1 MIENEKKP
9 SRAVLVAVDLGEYD
23 VEVSLD
29 ELSELAAT
37 AGAEVTGRVVQKRE
51 SYDSATCIGSGRLA
65 EIELF
70 CQNTGSDLLIF
81 DCELT
86 ATQLRNVEQATS
98 VRTIDR
104 TMLILDI
111 FAMRARTRE
120 GRLQVELAQQKYLL
134 PRLAGLGTALSRL
147 GGGIGTRG
155 PGETRL
161 ESDRR
166 HIRRRIRALEEQ
178 LEKLKERRMN
188 THNRRKKDNATVVA
202 IVGYTNAGKSTLL
215 GRLTGS
221 EIYVENQLFATLD
234 PTARALE
241 LPNGEQVVLIDTV
254 GFIRRLPHHLVE
266 AFQSTLEEAMYADL
280 LLNVCDVT
288 DSDIDEKIQVTQSL
302 LEQLGAGDKPL
313 ITVLNKCDLALHT
326 PFCINDKTVAVS
338 AATGEGIDRLL
349 DSIEKYIPPK
359 FSRVAL
365 KIPYTQANLLG
376 QIRTHGRVFSE
387 SFEEDGTLIDVN
399 LEIPMLSRVRE
410 YLVSSKDKGSD
421 EI

>member
-1 MIENEKKP
+1 MIDNEKRP
-9 SRAVLVAVDLGEYD
+9 QRAVLVAVDLGEYD
-23 VEVSLD
+23 AQVSL
-29 ELSELAAT
+29 EELAELAST
-37 AGAEVTGRVVQKRE
+37 AGAEVTGTVIQKRE
-51 SYDSATCIGSGRLA
+51 SYDSATCIGGGRLT

-70 CQNTGSDLLIF
+70 CHNTESDLLIF

-86 ATQLRNVEQATS
+86 ATQLRNIEEITGVW
-98 VRTIDR
+98 VIDR

-155 PGETRL
+155 PGETKL

-178 LEKLKERRMN
+178 LEELKKRRMN
-188 THNRRKKDNATVVA
+188 LHRRRKKDNVTVVA

-215 GRLTGS
+215 NRLTGS
-221 EIYVENQLFATLD
+221 EIYAENKLFATLD
-234 PTARALE
+234 PTARAMT
-241 LPNGEQVVLIDTV
+241 LPGGEEIVLIDTV

-288 DSDIDEKIQVTQSL
+288 DEDVDEKIKVTTGL

-313 ITVLNKCDLALHT
+313 VTVLNKCDLAGRA

-338 AATGEGIDRLL
+338 AATGEGIESLL
-349 DSIEKYIPPK
+349 ASIEKYIPQK
-359 FSRVAL
+359 YARVRL
-365 KIPYTQANLLG
+365 KIPYASSALLG
-376 QIRTHGRVFSE
+376 DIRAHGKIFSE
-387 SFEEDGTLIDVN
+387 SYVEDGTL
-399 LEIPMLSRVRE
+399 LEANVEIAFLGKVRG
-410 YLVSSKDKGSD
+410 YVVQPL
-421 EI
+421 

>member
-1 MIENEKKP
+1 MIENQKTPQK
-9 SRAVLVAVDLGEYD
+9 AVLVAVDLGEYD
-23 VEVSLD
+23 VDISLD
-29 ELSELAAT
+29 ELAELAAT

-51 SYDSATCIGSGRLA
+51 SYDSATCIGHGRLA

-70 CQNTGSDLLIF
+70 CHNTESDLLIF

-86 ATQLRNVEQATS
+86 ATQLRNIEEITG
-98 VRTIDR
+98 VRVIDR

-155 PGETRL
+155 PGETKL

-166 HIRRRIRALEEQ
+166 HIRRRIRALEQQ
-178 LEKLKERRMN
+178 LEELKKRRMN
-188 THNRRKKDNATVVA
+188 VHNRRQKDNATVVA

-215 GRLTGS
+215 NRLTGS
-221 EIYVENQLFATLD
+221 NIYAENRLFATLD
-234 PTARALE
+234 PTARSLT
-241 LPNGEQVVLIDTV
+241 LPGGEDIILIDTV

-288 DSDIDEKIQVTQSL
+288 DSDVDEKIKVTTSL

-313 ITVLNKCDLALHT
+313 ITVLNKCDLAGRA
-326 PFCINDKTVAVS
+326 PFCINDKTVAIS

-349 DSIEKYIPPK
+349 VSVEKYIPK
-359 FSRVAL
+359 KYVNVTL
-365 KIPYTQANLLG
+365 KIPYAESQLLG
-376 QIRTHGRVFSE
+376 QVRMHGKVFSE
-387 SFEEDGTLIDVN
+387 NYAEDGILLQGN
-399 LEIPMLSRVRE
+399 LEIAYLSKVRDYVISHGIE
-410 YLVSSKDKGSD
+410 H
-421 EI
+421 

>member
-1 MIENEKKP
+1 MIENERAP
-9 SRAVLVAVDLGEYD
+9 QRAVLVAVDLGEYD
-23 VEVSLD
+23 VEISLD

-37 AGAEVTGRVVQKRE
+37 AGAEITGRVVQKRE

-70 CQNTGSDLLIF
+70 CHNTDSELIIF

-86 ATQLRNVEQATS
+86 ATQLRNVEQATGAR
-98 VRTIDR
+98 VVDR

-155 PGETRL
+155 PGETKL

-178 LEKLKERRMN
+178 LEELKKRRMN
-188 THNRRKKDNATVVA
+188 THNRRKKAGATVVA
-202 IVGYTNAGKSTLL
+202 IVGYTNAGKSTLIS
-215 GRLTGS
+215 RLTGA
-221 EIYVENQLFATLD
+221 EVYAEDKLFATLD
-234 PTARALE
+234 PTARALT
-241 LPNGEQVVLIDTV
+241 LPNGEQIVLIDTV

-266 AFQSTLEEAMYADL
+266 AFQSTLEEALYADL

-288 DSDIDEKIQVTQSL
+288 DSDIDEKIKVTMDI

-313 ITVLNKCDLALHT
+313 ITVLNKCDLARQIPL
-326 PFCINDKTVAVS
+326 CINDKTVAVS
-338 AATGEGIDRLL
+338 AATGEGLERLL
-349 DSIEKYIPPK
+349 SSIQKYIPPK
-359 FSRVAL
+359 FARVTL
-365 KIPYTQANLLG
+365 RVPYTQAQLLG
-376 QIRTHGRVFSE
+376 QVRTWGKVFSE
-387 SFEEDGTLIDVN
+387 SFEEDGAVLDVN
-399 LEIPMLSRVRE
+399 LELPMLSRVRE
-410 YLVSSKDKGSD
+410 YVVSPAKQDSEGL
-421 EI
+421 